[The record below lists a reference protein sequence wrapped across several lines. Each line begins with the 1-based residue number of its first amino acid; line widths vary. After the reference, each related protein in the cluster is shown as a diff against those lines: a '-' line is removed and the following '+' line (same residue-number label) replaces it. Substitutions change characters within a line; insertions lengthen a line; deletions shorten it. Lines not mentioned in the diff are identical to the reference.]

1 MMRDMLMQNIQSFC
15 YRRICQANCKHCR
28 GTWFHLK
35 IVKISQ
41 SVPFSKG
48 KNETKDKV
56 FFLTKAKAWLGF
68 FEIVLLGVHSH
79 KVHTFDVYKK
89 LG

>member
-1 MMRDMLMQNIQSFC
+1 M
-15 YRRICQANCKHCR
+15 ICLCQKDFFEGLIKVKCKHCR

-35 IVKISQ
+35 TVKILQ

-48 KNETKDKV
+48 KNETKEEVLNKSKSLVKV
-56 FFLTKAKAWLGF
+56 FKVVF
-68 FEIVLLGVHSH
+68 LGVHSH
-79 KVHTFDVYKK
+79 KVHSFDVYKK